1 MAPLVSFAERM
12 SRWLAWAGGTL
23 IVLSALLVTLEV
35 ILRKIF
41 NISLGG
47 ADEISGYAFGVATSF
62 ALAFALFERA
72 HIRVDA
78 AYNLFP
84 RWGKLA
90 ANLIGIVLLTG
101 FGAVVAYMAWGL
113 VADTL
118 QHGSR
123 SITPMRT
130 PLAIPQIPWLAG
142 WIFFVLCGA
151 LLFIAALIKLLKGQ
165 PHEVDK
171 LIGIKS
177 IDEQIEDEAPD
188 LHPDDMTGGS
198 R

>member
-1 MAPLVSFAERM
+1 MAPLVTFAERL
-12 SRWLAWAGGTL
+12 SRWLAWAGGAL
-23 IVLSALLVTLEV
+23 IVFSALLVTVEV
-35 ILRKIF
+35 TLRKLF
-41 NISLGG
+41 NISIGG

-90 ANLIGIVLLTG
+90 ASLIGLALLVG
-101 FGAVVAYMAWGL
+101 FGVVVSYMAWGL

-118 QHGSR
+118 QFGSR

-142 WIFFVLCGA
+142 WLFFVVCGA
-151 LLFIAALIKLLKGQ
+151 LIFVAALIAVLRGDPAQ
-165 PHEVDK
+165 ADR

-188 LHPDDMTGGS
+188 LEDQG

>member
-1 MAPLVSFAERM
+1 MAPLVSIAERM

-90 ANLIGIVLLTG
+90 ASLIGIVLLTG

-142 WIFFVLCGA
+142 WIFFVICGA
-151 LLFIAALIKLLKGQ
+151 LLIVSATLSILRGKPA
-165 PHEVDK
+165 DADRM
-171 LIGIKS
+171 IGIKS

-188 LHPDDMTGGS
+188 LELPGNKGGD

>member
-1 MAPLVSFAERM
+1 MTPLVNFAERL

-23 IVLSALLVTLEV
+23 IVLSALLVTVEV
-35 ILRKIF
+35 IARKLF
-41 NISLGG
+41 NTSLAG

-90 ANLIGIVLLTG
+90 ASLIGLALLVG
-101 FGAVVAYMAWGL
+101 FGAVVSFMAWGL

-118 QHGSR
+118 QFGSR

-142 WIFFVLCGA
+142 WLFFVVCGA
-151 LLFIAALIKLLKGQ
+151 LLLVAALIALLRGD
-165 PHEVDK
+165 PGHADR

-177 IDEQIEDEAPD
+177 IDEQIEDEAPHTD
-188 LHPDDMTGGS
+188 EDA